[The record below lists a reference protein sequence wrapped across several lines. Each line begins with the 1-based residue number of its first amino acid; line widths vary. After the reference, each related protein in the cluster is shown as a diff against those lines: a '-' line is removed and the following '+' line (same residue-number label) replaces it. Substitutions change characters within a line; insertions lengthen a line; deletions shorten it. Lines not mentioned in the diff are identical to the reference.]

1 MNHETSFSVTRPAR
15 ALKLLPCLAA
25 LLGAANWIDAAAPAA
40 AKEPTRDIRHGTRQ
54 LLLDDWVISRTS
66 RLTKE
71 IGKAIKNTN
80 NPLIRRD
87 QPWDRARAD
96 LYGSAV
102 YDPVHERIQLFYAAN
117 NVPNGHEDRLA
128 YAESY
133 DQGNTW
139 TKPLFDLIPFE
150 THRRT
155 NLVMLPPAQV
165 MHGPCVFRD
174 DHETD
179 PAKRYKLL
187 TSSYPDTA
195 YLGIPRIYEHR
206 GMFLYSIAKPQLPPG
221 CGPPGMYVAYS
232 PDGIHW
238 PTPATYVTNMMS
250 DTAQSAHWN
259 SQLGKYVAYV
269 RARTKNGRSVARMTS
284 RDFEHWT
291 KPQVVLED
299 ATTQSLYSMGV
310 TQYEGLHIGT
320 PWIYDPASESR
331 GGAVIWPELASS
343 RDGIKWERQF
353 PGQPLVPPGAP
364 GSADSRQ
371 IRMASSLVVLDDR
384 ILLFYGQTN
393 RPHEEVDMRIEIGMA
408 TLRLDG
414 FAAWRATKDEGVLL
428 SKPLRFQPGVLY
440 INAQVEEGGHIT
452 VEVVNIDGQIRA
464 GYEAAQCQAS
474 VGRDSIEIPVAWKN
488 QTRIDLGVGETCRLR
503 FLMKKARLYSFS
515 VANEGGGS
523 Q

>member
-1 MNHETSFSVTRPAR
+1 MNQQTSFSKTRPTNG
-15 ALKLLPCLAA
+15 LELLLCMVA
-25 LLGAANWIDAAAPAA
+25 LLGAAAPAA

-54 LLLDDWVISRTS
+54 LLLDDWVISKTS

-71 IGKAIKNTN
+71 IGKAIKHPN

-102 YDPVHERIQLFYAAN
+102 YDPEHDRIQLFYAAN
-117 NVPNGHEDRLA
+117 NVSNGHEDRLA

-133 DQGNTW
+133 DQGKTW

-174 DHETD
+174 DHETN

-206 GMFLYSIAKPQLPPG
+206 GNFLYSIADPPLPPD
-221 CGPPGMYVAYS
+221 CGLPGMYVAYS
-232 PDGIHW
+232 PDGVHW
-238 PTPATYVTNMMS
+238 QTPATYVTNMMS

-284 RDFEHWT
+284 HDFEHWT

-320 PWIYDPASESR
+320 PWIYDTASESR

-353 PGQPLVPPGAP
+353 PGQPLVPPGAQ

-371 IRMASSLVVLDDR
+371 IRMSSSLVVLNDR

-393 RPHEEVDMRIEIGMA
+393 RPHEVDMRIAIGMA

-414 FAAWRATKDEGVLL
+414 FATWRATKDEGVLL
-428 SKPLRFQPGVLY
+428 TRPLRFKPGVLS
-440 INAQVEEGGHIT
+440 INAQVEAGGHIT
-452 VEVVNIDGQIRA
+452 VEVVNSDGKIRP
-464 GYEAAQCQAS
+464 GFEAAQCQAI

-488 QTRIDLGVGETCRLR
+488 QTSIDLGAGKTCRLR
-503 FLMKKARLYSFS
+503 FRLKKARLYSFW
-515 VANEGGGS
+515 VANEREGS
-523 Q
+523 L